1 MLLEF
6 CLGPIWVWI
15 FLDELLRL
23 ETLIGGL
30 IVMLCVALYS
40 TSQLLK
46 IRSYS

>member
-15 FLDELLRL
+15 FLDELLNL

-30 IVMLCVALYS
+30 IVMFCVALYS
-40 TSQLLK
+40 ILKLLK
-46 IRSYS
+46 INSYS